1 MKLRVLKGK
10 RVADIVGT
18 RVKKFNA
25 GEVFDQPNEERAKKL
40 LALTPPVVEK
50 AGDKADV
57 TKNPGQKKPRGP
69 KVTTND
75 TGDEPEGS
83 KD

>member
-1 MKLRVLKGK
+1 VTTDGRLGPR
-10 RVADIVGT
+10 I
-18 RVKKFNA
+18 KKVNA
-25 GEVFDQPNEERAKKL
+25 GEVYEQPNEERAKKL
-40 LALTPPVVEK
+40 LSLTPPVVEK

-57 TKNPGQKKPRGP
+57 TKNPGQKKARGP

-75 TGDEPEGS
+75 TGDEPEDS